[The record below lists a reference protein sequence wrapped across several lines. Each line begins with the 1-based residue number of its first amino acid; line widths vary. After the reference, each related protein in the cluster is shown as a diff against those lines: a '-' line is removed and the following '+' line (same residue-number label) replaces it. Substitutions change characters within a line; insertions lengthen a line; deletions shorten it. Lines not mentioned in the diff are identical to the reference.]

1 VVSAAW
7 GSLMFKNVLNPEW
20 MHAFYWIN
28 FSFVFDI
35 IMTTSGKDGQV
46 MHSLLNFFHMH
57 FSCNI
62 IALYIREKTISSSL
76 DSSLELLTL
85 LMIIWFVTNSNGI
98 TRRTLLNPGILFMY
112 TTH

>member
-1 VVSAAW
+1 
-7 GSLMFKNVLNPEW
+7 
-20 MHAFYWIN
+20 MHAFYLIN
-28 FSFVFDI
+28 FLFVFDI
-35 IMTTSGKDGQV
+35 ITTTSGKDGKPNGQV
-46 MHSLLNFFHMH
+46 MQSLLNFFHMH
-57 FSCNI
+57 FSSNI

-76 DSSLELLTL
+76 DSSLQLLTL